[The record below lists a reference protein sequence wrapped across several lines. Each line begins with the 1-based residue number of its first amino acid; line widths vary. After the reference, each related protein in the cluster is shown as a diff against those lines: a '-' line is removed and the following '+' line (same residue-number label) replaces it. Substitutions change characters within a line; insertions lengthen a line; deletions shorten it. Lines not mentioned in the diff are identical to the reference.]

1 MTTIDTHPESAAAV
15 ASRPGVVL
23 EVLDWAVTADHKR
36 IGRLFVG
43 FGLLGLLGALVIG
56 ALAGAERAIDPATF
70 DIFKASTEGQV
81 VTLQRLLLVYGAVVP
96 VLLGLAVAIV
106 PLQLGARALAF
117 PRVALAGFYS
127 WFAGV
132 ILAIVALTNKGGPA
146 GTDRR
151 FTGLFLTS
159 TAMIALGLLA
169 AALTVATSVLT
180 TRTPGMSLLRIPAF
194 SWASLIGAVG
204 LLLTLPVLIGDIIYL
219 FVDYRN
225 GQQAAFGGSEGL
237 MTWAGWAFTQPQ
249 VFAVVIPAVGI
260 FAELVAVTAR
270 VRQPMRPILLTGI
283 GLLSVDVIAATAQ
296 VQITLPWIDEK
307 WGQRIERLLPFA
319 FFNGLPLLGF
329 LMVLGMAG
337 LALKSGTPRII
348 APTLFAAFGLL
359 LVAAGGAGL
368 GVQNI
373 ENTNLIGTSWEDGT
387 STATILGAALITL
400 GGIAYWGPKLWG
412 RRMPDAPLF
421 GLALL
426 GAGAAALA
434 AAPMMIAGFAKQR
447 GGALAG
453 FDYDGPMELWNWLSA
468 IGFAGVGVV
477 VLLFAA
483 LALKSFS
490 GGPNVGNDP
499 WEAQTLE
506 WATTSPPPE
515 HNFAELYAV
524 SSAEPLL
531 DLPGTKGG
539 EG

>member
-1 MTTIDTHPESAAAV
+1 MTTLDTHPDSAAAA
-15 ASRPGVVL
+15 ASRPGVVS

-36 IGRLFVG
+36 IGRLFIG
-43 FGLLGLLGALVIG
+43 FGLLALLGALVVG
-56 ALAGAERAIDPATF
+56 ALAGVERAVDPDTF
-70 DIFKASTEGQV
+70 DIFSATSEGQV
-81 VTLQRLLLVYGAVVP
+81 LALQRLLLVYGAVVP
-96 VLLGLAVAIV
+96 VLLGLAVAVV
-106 PLQLGARALAF
+106 PLQLGARAIAF

-132 ILAIVALTNKGGPA
+132 VLAIVSLANHGGPG

-159 TAMIALGLLA
+159 TALIALGLLA
-169 AALTVATSVLT
+169 AALSVATSVLT
-180 TRTPGMSLLRIPAF
+180 TRTPGLSLLRVPAF

-219 FVDYRN
+219 FVDYRHA
-225 GQQAAFGGSEGL
+225 QAAFEGSNGL

-249 VFAVVIPAVGI
+249 AFAVAIPAVGI
-260 FAELVAVTAR
+260 FAEVIAVTAR
-270 VRQPMRPILLTGI
+270 VRQPMRPVLLAGI
-283 GLLSVDVIAATAQ
+283 ALLSVDVVAATTQ

-307 WGQRIERLLPFA
+307 WGQRIEKVLPFA

-329 LMVLGMAG
+329 LIVLGMAG
-337 LALKSGTPRII
+337 LAMKSGKPRVI
-348 APTLFAAFGLL
+348 APTIFSVLGLL
-359 LVAAGGAGL
+359 LLAAGGAGL
-368 GVQNI
+368 GVQNV
-373 ENTNLIGTSWEDGT
+373 ENANLIGTSWEDGAT
-387 STATILGAALITL
+387 TATLLGAALIAL
-400 GGIAYWGPKLWG
+400 GGVAYWGPKLWG
-412 RRMPDAPLF
+412 HKMPDGPLF

-426 GAGAAALA
+426 GAGAVALA
-434 AAPMMIAGFAKQR
+434 AAPMMIAGFAKQP
-447 GGALAG
+447 GGALGG
-453 FDYDGPMELWNWLSA
+453 FDYDGPMELWNWLTA
-468 IGFAGVGVV
+468 IGFAGVALV

-490 GGPNVGNDP
+490 GGADAGNDP
-499 WEAQTLE
+499 WEGQTLE
-506 WATTSPPPE
+506 WATTSPPPA

>member
-1 MTTIDTHPESAAAV
+1 
-15 ASRPGVVL
+15 
-23 EVLDWAVTADHKR
+23 
-36 IGRLFVG
+36 
-43 FGLLGLLGALVIG
+43 
-56 ALAGAERAIDPATF
+56 
-70 DIFKASTEGQV
+70 
-81 VTLQRLLLVYGAVVP
+81 
-96 VLLGLAVAIV
+96 
-106 PLQLGARALAF
+106 
-117 PRVALAGFYS
+117 
-127 WFAGV
+127 
-132 ILAIVALTNKGGPA
+132 
-146 GTDRR
+146 
-151 FTGLFLTS
+151 
-159 TAMIALGLLA
+159 
-169 AALTVATSVLT
+169 
-180 TRTPGMSLLRIPAF
+180 
-194 SWASLIGAVG
+194 
-204 LLLTLPVLIGDIIYL
+204 
-219 FVDYRN
+219 
-225 GQQAAFGGSEGL
+225 
-237 MTWAGWAFTQPQ
+237 
-249 VFAVVIPAVGI
+249 
-260 FAELVAVTAR
+260 
-270 VRQPMRPILLTGI
+270 
-283 GLLSVDVIAATAQ
+283 
-296 VQITLPWIDEK
+296 
-307 WGQRIERLLPFA
+307 
-319 FFNGLPLLGF
+319 
-329 LMVLGMAG
+329 MAG

-348 APTLFAAFGLL
+348 APTLFATFGLL

-477 VLLFAA
+477 VLLFVA

-490 GGPNVGNDP
+490 GGPTVGNDP

>member
-1 MTTIDTHPESAAAV
+1 MTTIDTHPDSAAAA
-15 ASRPGVVL
+15 ASRPGVIL

-43 FGLLGLLGALVIG
+43 FGLLGLFGALVSG
-56 ALAGAERAIDPATF
+56 VLTGVERGVDPATY
-70 DIFKASTEGQV
+70 DIFKASAEGQV
-81 VTLQRLLLVYGAVVP
+81 VALQRLLLVYGAVVP

-127 WFAGV
+127 WFGGV
-132 ILAIVALTNKGGPA
+132 VLAIVSLTNKGGPA
-146 GTDRR
+146 GSDRR

-180 TRTPGMSLLRIPAF
+180 TRTPGMSLLRVPAF

-204 LLLTLPVLIGDIIYL
+204 LLLTLPILIGDVIYL
-219 FVDYRN
+219 FVDYRHA
-225 GQQAAFGGSEGL
+225 QAAFGGSDGL

-249 VFAVVIPAVGI
+249 VFAVAIPAVGI

-270 VRQPMRPILLTGI
+270 VRQPMRPVLLAGI
-283 GLLSVDVIAATAQ
+283 ALLSVDVIAATTQ
-296 VQITLPWIDEK
+296 VQITLPWIDEQ
-307 WGQRIERLLPFA
+307 WGQRIERVLPFA

-329 LMVLGMAG
+329 LMVLGMG
-337 LALKSGTPRII
+337 LLALKSGKPRAI
-348 APTLFAAFGLL
+348 APIVFAFFGLL
-359 LVAAGGAGL
+359 ILAAGGVGL
-368 GVQNI
+368 GVQNV

-387 STATILGAALITL
+387 ATATILGAALIIL
-400 GGIAYWGPKLWG
+400 GGVAYWGPKLWG
-412 RRMPDAPLF
+412 RKMPDGPLF

-426 GAGAAALA
+426 GALGATVA
-434 AAPMMIAGFAKQR
+434 AAPLMIAGFAKQQ
-447 GGALAG
+447 GGVLAG
-453 FDYDGPMELWNWLSA
+453 FDYDGWPELWNWLSA
-468 IGFAGVGVV
+468 IGFAVFGLV
-477 VLLFAA
+477 VLLFGA
-483 LALKSFS
+483 LALKSFT
-490 GGPNVGNDP
+490 GGPDAGNDP

-524 SSAEPLL
+524 MSAEPLL

>member
-1 MTTIDTHPESAAAV
+1 
-15 ASRPGVVL
+15 
-23 EVLDWAVTADHKR
+23 
-36 IGRLFVG
+36 
-43 FGLLGLLGALVIG
+43 
-56 ALAGAERAIDPATF
+56 
-70 DIFKASTEGQV
+70 
-81 VTLQRLLLVYGAVVP
+81 
-96 VLLGLAVAIV
+96 
-106 PLQLGARALAF
+106 
-117 PRVALAGFYS
+117 
-127 WFAGV
+127 
-132 ILAIVALTNKGGPA
+132 
-146 GTDRR
+146 
-151 FTGLFLTS
+151 
-159 TAMIALGLLA
+159 
-169 AALTVATSVLT
+169 
-180 TRTPGMSLLRIPAF
+180 
-194 SWASLIGAVG
+194 
-204 LLLTLPVLIGDIIYL
+204 
-219 FVDYRN
+219 
-225 GQQAAFGGSEGL
+225 
-237 MTWAGWAFTQPQ
+237 
-249 VFAVVIPAVGI
+249 
-260 FAELVAVTAR
+260 
-270 VRQPMRPILLTGI
+270 
-283 GLLSVDVIAATAQ
+283 VIAATAQ

-348 APTLFAAFGLL
+348 APTLFATFGLL

-477 VLLFAA
+477 VLLFVA

-490 GGPNVGNDP
+490 GGPTVGNDP

>member
-1 MTTIDTHPESAAAV
+1 MTTIDTHTDSAVVA
-15 ASRPGVVL
+15 ASRPGVLL

-43 FGLLGLLGALVIG
+43 FGLLGLFGALVVG
-56 ALAGAERAIDPATF
+56 VLTGVERGLDPATF
-70 DIFKASTEGQV
+70 DIFKASSEGQV
-81 VTLQRLLLVYGAVVP
+81 VALQRLLLVYGAVVP
-96 VLLGLAVAIV
+96 VLLGLAVAVV

-127 WFAGV
+127 WFGGV
-132 ILAIVALTNKGGPA
+132 ILAIVALTNQGGPG

-180 TRTPGMSLLRIPAF
+180 TRTPGMSLLRVPAF
-194 SWASLIGAVG
+194 SWASLVGAVG
-204 LLLTLPVLIGDIIYL
+204 LLLTLPILIGNVIYL
-219 FVDYRN
+219 FVDYRHA
-225 GQQAAFGGSEGL
+225 QAAFDGSDGL

-249 VFAVVIPAVGI
+249 VFAVAIPAVGI

-270 VRQPMRPILLTGI
+270 IRQPMRPVLLAGI
-283 GLLSVDVIAATAQ
+283 GLLSVDVIAATTQ

-307 WGQRIERLLPFA
+307 WGQRIERVLPFA

-329 LMVLGMAG
+329 LMILGMAA
-337 LALKSGTPRII
+337 LAMKSGTPRLI
-348 APTLFAAFGLL
+348 APTLFATFGLL
-359 LVAAGGAGL
+359 ILAAGGAGL
-368 GVQNI
+368 GVQNV
-373 ENTNLIGTSWEDGT
+373 ENTNLIGTAWEDGT
-387 STATILGAALITL
+387 ATATLLGAALIIL
-400 GGIAYWGPKLWG
+400 GGVAYWGPKLWG
-412 RRMPDAPLF
+412 RQMPDGPLF

-426 GAGAAALA
+426 GAAGAALA
-434 AAPMMIAGFAKQR
+434 AAPLMIAGFAKQP
-447 GGALAG
+447 GGRLGG

-468 IGFAGVGVV
+468 IGFGLVGLV
-477 VLLFAA
+477 VLLFGA
-483 LALKSFS
+483 LALKSFT
-490 GGPNVGNDP
+490 GGADAGNDP
-499 WEAQTLE
+499 WQAQTLE

>member
-1 MTTIDTHPESAAAV
+1 MTTIDTHPDSAAVA
-15 ASRPGVVL
+15 ASRPGVL
-23 EVLDWAVTADHKR
+23 LDVLDWAVTADHKR

-56 ALAGAERAIDPATF
+56 ALAGVERGLDPATF

-81 VTLQRLLLVYGAVVP
+81 VALQRLLLVYGAVVP
-96 VLLGLAVAIV
+96 VLLGLAVAVV

-117 PRVALAGFYS
+117 PRVALAGFYT

-132 ILAIVALTNKGGPA
+132 VLAIVSLTNKGGPA
-146 GTDRR
+146 GSDRR

-159 TAMIALGLLA
+159 TGMIALGLLA
-169 AALTVATSVLT
+169 AAFTVATSVLT
-180 TRTPGMSLLRIPAF
+180 TRTPGMSLRRIPAF

-204 LLLTLPVLIGDIIYL
+204 MLLTLPILLGDLIYL

-225 GQQAAFGGSEGL
+225 AQSAFGGSGGL

-249 VFAVVIPAVGI
+249 VFALVIPAVGI

-270 VRQPMRPILLTGI
+270 VRQPMRPVLLTGI
-283 GLLSVDVIAATAQ
+283 ALLSVDVIAATTQ
-296 VQITLPWIDEK
+296 VQITLPWIGED
-307 WGQRIERLLPFA
+307 WGQRIERVLPFA
-319 FFNGLPLLGF
+319 FFSGLPLLGF
-329 LMVLGMAG
+329 LIVLGMAG
-337 LALKSGTPRII
+337 LAMKTGTRRII
-348 APTLFAAFGLL
+348 APTLFATFGLL
-359 LVAAGGAGL
+359 ILAAGGAGHGL
-368 GVQNI
+368 QNV

-387 STATILGAALITL
+387 ATATILGAALITL

-434 AAPMMIAGFAKQR
+434 AAPLMIAGFAKQP
-447 GGALAG
+447 GGSLAG

-468 IGFAGVGVV
+468 IGFAGVGLV

-483 LALKSFS
+483 LALKSFT
-490 GGPNVGNDP
+490 GGPDAGNDP

-515 HNFAELYAV
+515 RNFAELYAV

-531 DLPGTKGG
+531 DLPATKGG